1 MIGKDYIK
9 NSNMG
14 KEKVKFEQISRN
26 EVKFIFRDK
35 RFLLLEKDRGV
46 YGLGRGV
53 QLYEL
58 DGVNKTHVKEIGW
71 TKSDNH
77 GGANKADSHLPG
89 IQTWDS
95 IKTGAIDYLQKLL
108 D

>member
-1 MIGKDYIK
+1 
-9 NSNMG
+9 MG
-14 KEKVKFEQISRN
+14 KIKVKFEQVSRN
-26 EVKFIFRDK
+26 EVKFTFKEK

-46 YGLGRGV
+46 YGIGRAV

-58 DGVNKTHVKEIGW
+58 DGLNKTHVKEIGW

-77 GGANKADSHLPG
+77 SGMSKSDAHLTG